1 MTSRHRHL
9 RRCRPTLRRHKR
21 PSTRVGFR
29 HRRHYHPL
37 LLSLLYTV
45 YSPECHPSRRTSSN
59 RRTVSSNDIAS
70 PTWSL
75 RLHSVTSHALPLP
88 ISVYCCHIR
97 SKDVVRGK
105 SKEQAAWSGVRPCVW
120 SRVGIVG
127 GLGGWTPSS
136 CLQTLIFEWKSAKNF
151 NPWAKFQ
158 TFRQLTPQFF

>member
-37 LLSLLYTV
+37 LLLYTV

-88 ISVYCCHIR
+88 ISV
-97 SKDVVRGK
+97 VVTFAVKMLFVERAK
-105 SKEQAAWSGVRPCVW
+105 SRPL
-120 SRVGIVG
+120 
-127 GLGGWTPSS
+127 GLAYVPVSEAGLELSGGWGVEPPVHVYRRLFLSDRPKTSIPG
-136 CLQTLIFEWKSAKNF
+136 QNF
-151 NPWAKFQ
+151 KHFGS
-158 TFRQLTPQFF
+158 